1 MFGNSPRIESS
12 QVGAHPRLLD
22 VVRRH
27 HAHPSRAPLHA
38 PTQAQFA
45 LWRADYTDDTPG
57 RPLLLDL
64 GCGNGESSL
73 QLGELHPNAD
83 VVGVDQSAQRL
94 AKRAA
99 VGYARFENVVLLRA
113 EAATFLRLLAAS
125 GVHIDT
131 LYLLYP
137 NPWPKPEHLQRRWH
151 GHPVLPTLLGIARN
165 IVLRTNWQTYAD
177 EFTLAAQT
185 CGRTATQSILA
196 SDSPVM
202 TPFEAKYL
210 ASGHQR
216 HEVCVS

>member
-1 MFGNSPRIESS
+1 MFGNSPPIESS
-12 QVGAHPRLLD
+12 QAGMHPRLLD

-27 HAHPSRAPLHA
+27 HAHPWRAPLHA
-38 PTQAQFA
+38 PTQTQFA
-45 LWRADYTDDTPG
+45 RWRADCTEATSA

-73 QLGELHPNAD
+73 QLGEMRTDAD
-83 VVGVDQSAQRL
+83 VLGVDQSAQRL
-94 AKRAA
+94 ARRAA
-99 VGYARFENVVLLRA
+99 DGYARHGHVVLLRA

-125 GVHIDT
+125 GVHVDT

-185 CGRTATQSILA
+185 CGRTAMQSILA
-196 SDSPVM
+196 TDSTVM

-216 HEVCVS
+216 HEVCVA